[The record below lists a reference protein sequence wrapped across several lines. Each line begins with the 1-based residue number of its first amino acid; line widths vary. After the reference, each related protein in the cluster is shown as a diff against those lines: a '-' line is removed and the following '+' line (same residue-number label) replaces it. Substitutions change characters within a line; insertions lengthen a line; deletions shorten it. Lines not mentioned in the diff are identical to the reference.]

1 MRTKFWSAVV
11 LGMAAALSGLLLST
25 QSTGYASGNDISPDS
40 TSKGYA
46 YFYSPGM
53 FQTVARNRGM
63 KLRSDVD
70 GYAAVPNCGYIG
82 RVLKAVINGHSIER
96 YQVVDCSAPSDR
108 ARHIRQGLVIEVDYQ
123 SAVRNDFTRRGRA
136 PATVYYP

>member
-1 MRTKFWSAVV
+1 MRKW
-11 LGMAAALSGLLLST
+11 LLLSAAAGIAAAIAAPLISAVT
-25 QSTGYASGNDISPDS
+25 TSYASEPDS

-53 FQTVARNRGM
+53 FQTVARNRGI
-63 KLRSDVD
+63 KLRTDVD

-82 RVLKAVINGHSIER
+82 QVLKARINGHEVER

-108 ARHIRQGLVIEVDYQ
+108 ARHIRQGLVIEIDYQ
-123 SAVRNDFTRRGRA
+123 SAVRNDFSRRGRA
-136 PATVYYP
+136 PAEVYYP

>member
-1 MRTKFWSAVV
+1 
-11 LGMAAALSGLLLST
+11 MAALLSGLLLST
-25 QSTGYASGNDISPDS
+25 PSASYASGNEISTDS

-53 FQTVARNRGM
+53 FQTVARNRGI

-70 GYAAVPNCGYIG
+70 GYAAVPNCSYIG
-82 RVLKAVINGHSIER
+82 RVLKAGINGHSTER
-96 YQVVDCSAPSDR
+96 YQIVDCSAPADR
-108 ARHIRQGLVIEVDYQ
+108 ARHVRQGLVIEVDYQ
-123 SAVRNDFTRRGRA
+123 SAVRNNFSRRGRA